1 MTPRLAFVSLWDAA
15 NPNAESGYAYS
26 MRRQLQKQF
35 EVVDLFPLGL
45 PGERFWY
52 PARAAYKLAGQ
63 YYNPMREPSILKALA
78 HQIQRALTAIQ
89 PDMVFA
95 PSSVPMSYVETSRP
109 VVFATDQLF
118 GDFVDSYVERP
129 SARFRRLGHS
139 QEARALNRAALVSYP
154 SDWAAKSAHQRY
166 GAEPAKIA
174 VIPWGANLPREIADE
189 DVDAA
194 IAKRRFDRCH
204 LVFVGRDWRR
214 KGGDTVAA
222 IVNELNRLGLPTRST
237 IIGADPKGLAGG
249 RFTVHPFLD
258 KARSDH
264 FALFSTVMLGAHFL
278 VLPARAEA
286 YGQVLCE
293 AMAFGVPVIG
303 STVGGIPSIVREGA
317 TGFLRPAD
325 TPAVQF
331 AELIR
336 NSLACPSDYVRM
348 AREARDDYRQRL
360 NWDSFGK
367 QLNDVVAAII

>member
-15 NPNAESGYAYS
+15 NPNAESGYAFS
-26 MRRQLQKQF
+26 MRRQLRKRF
-35 EVVDLFPLGL
+35 DVVDLFPLGL

-52 PARAAYKLAGQ
+52 PARAAYKLAGR

-78 HQIQRALTAIQ
+78 HRIERALTAIQ
-89 PDMVFA
+89 PDMIFA

-109 VVFATDQLF
+109 VAFATDQLF
-118 GDFVDSYVERP
+118 CDFIDSYIERP
-129 SARFRRLGHS
+129 AARFRRLGNS
-139 QEARALNRAALVSYP
+139 QESRALNRAAQVSYP
-154 SDWAAKSAHQRY
+154 SHWAAKSASQHY

-174 VIPWGANLPREIADE
+174 VIPWGANLPREIGDE

-194 IAKRRFDRCH
+194 IARRPFDRCH

-214 KGGDTVAA
+214 KGGDTVTA
-222 IVNELNRLGLPTRST
+222 IVNELNRLGLPTRGT
-237 IIGADPKGLAGG
+237 IIGANPKGLPAD

-264 FALFSTVMLGAHFL
+264 FALFSTIMLGSHFL

-303 STVGGIPSIVREGA
+303 STVGGIPTIVRDRE
-317 TGFLRPAD
+317 TGFLKPAD
-325 TPAVQF
+325 SPPSQF

-336 NSLACPSDYVRM
+336 ESLAHPSDYVRM
-348 AREARDDYRQRL
+348 ARQARDDYRRRL
-360 NWDSFGK
+360 NWDSFGS
-367 QLNDVVAAII
+367 QLNDALAAVI